1 MVNFLPYG
9 QFLRLYANK
18 NARFEIDVEICLFF
32 CANLC
37 KQKCNFQRG
46 YNVQSST
53 GSYLQISL

>member
-1 MVNFLPYG
+1 M
-9 QFLRLYANK
+9 QIK
-18 NARFEIDVEICLFF
+18 NAKFEIDVEICLFF
-32 CANLC
+32 SANLC